1 MEFRKGLQL
10 ELQEKNIRVEAE
22 EEELVL
28 SPTEVVRLNHEIGLM
43 IDEDRI
49 MLESSPGKAA
59 RFACSR

>member
-1 MEFRKGLQL
+1 MDFRKGLQL
-10 ELQEKNIRVEAE
+10 KLQEKNISLEAE

-28 SPTEVVRLNHEIGLM
+28 SPSEVVRLNHEIGLM

-49 MLESSPGKAA
+49 MLDSSPGKAA